1 MVFSPEMELFNYFY
15 MFCDGKF
22 DTYDYLPME
31 SQNAPYP
38 FVLIGNTQLVPD
50 GTKSALNG
58 DITQT
63 IDVWNIADDRAT
75 TNSMINQIYDSALK
89 CKGTEHYRMAFNKQR
104 SETRMVID
112 TSVQSAVLLHGILD
126 LHFSIL

>member
-22 DTYDYLPME
+22 DTYDYLPMK
-31 SQNAPYP
+31 SQNASYP
-38 FVLIGNTQLVPD
+38 FVLIGNTQLIPD

-63 IDVWNIADDRAT
+63 IDVWNVADDRAT
-75 TNSMINQIYDSALK
+75 TNDTINQIYDSALK
-89 CKGTEHYRMAFNKQR
+89 CKGTEHYRMSFNKQR
-104 SETRMVID
+104 SEAQMVID
-112 TSVQSAVLLHGILD
+112 TSVQGVVLLHGILD
-126 LHFSIL
+126 LHFTIL